1 MKKKISNIL
10 FIICLLIIAAFAAIS
25 AAHFMSEN
33 NTQDSD
39 KVTIQ
44 EYETE
49 SMDDGNQI
57 ESITVDGE
65 SVDEIGSGR
74 AIRNRKENAS
84 TISGSS
90 LEINS
95 AD

>member
-10 FIICLLIIAAFAAIS
+10 FIICLLLITAFAAIS
-25 AAHFMSEN
+25 AAHFMSDN
-33 NTQDSD
+33 NTQESD
-39 KVTIQ
+39 EEIIQ

-49 SMDDGNQI
+49 NTDSGNQI

-65 SVDEIGSGR
+65 SVDEIGAGR
-74 AIRNRKENAS
+74 AVENRKENTS